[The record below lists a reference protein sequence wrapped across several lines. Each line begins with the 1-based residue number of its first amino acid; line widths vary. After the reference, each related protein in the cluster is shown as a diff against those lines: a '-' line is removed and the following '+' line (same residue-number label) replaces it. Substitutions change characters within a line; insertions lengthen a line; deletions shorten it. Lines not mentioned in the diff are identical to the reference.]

1 VYKTGSGHNSTFIER
16 TIMKIISKNL
26 TIELTE
32 KVVMTIL
39 TMITLT
45 TL

>member
-1 VYKTGSGHNSTFIER
+1 
-16 TIMKIISKNL
+16 MKIISKNL